1 MFVESAH
8 NKKSFLSTNNTRRK
22 SNLIRIIDILNV
34 ASIFRTN
41 TFEKQ
46 NRILNTQLETKQ
58 NKVIT
63 KRACF
68 WVSCVYRL
76 YLVKFGLNRSDCQR
90 RTNDRDQMSSLLL
103 LLFVIKLIRYC
114 SLQIYPSGRV
124 SCNWLSLRLVS
135 LLFSLLIITPSY
147 NCGHITYIDST
158 NLSLRH

>member
-1 MFVESAH
+1 MLQVLLEPNHFKHRV
-8 NKKSFLSTNNTRRK
+8 K
-22 SNLIRIIDILNV
+22 D
-34 ASIFRTN
+34 SI
-41 TFEKQ
+41 
-46 NRILNTQLETKQ
+46 QLERKQ

-147 NCGHITYIDST
+147 SCGHRFNNFIIEIKIRVIESDVVTFWYTKILDEYWRYYKKYF
-158 NLSLRH
+158 LCA